1 MGNYVQSTES
11 QSFSSS
17 SVDGYYL
24 IILQNC
30 NVSQKVTKYK
40 HTFAVKIYARF
51 QDYFNRNRPIN
62 YSNSVIYTSINPATC
77 TSDIFSFPPF
87 FQLLFIWTR
96 DSNFFAWQTKIHKP
110 RGGSR
115 NSKFMERLWALEI
128 KNLERISGEDVI
140 YLIQLK
146 ATLYVNI
153 LHCIYLKWQFS
164 FYEDFTVSHLNFQN
178 SLVSFLPFF
187 VFVLLIPLPN
197 CQKKCFTTFRLKESR
212 KAGKWYFPGIP
223 LMVTRI
229 YWQSKLV

>member
-11 QSFSSS
+11 QNSISP

-30 NVSQKVTKYK
+30 SVSQKVTKYK
-40 HTFAVKIYARF
+40 YTFAVKIYARF

-96 DSNFFAWQTKIHKP
+96 DPIFFAWQTKIHKR

-115 NSKFMERLWALEI
+115 NLKFTELSWAIEM
-128 KNLERISGEDVI
+128 KNWERISGEDVI
-140 YLIQLK
+140 SLIQLK
-146 ATLYVNI
+146 ATI
-153 LHCIYLKWQFS
+153 
-164 FYEDFTVSHLNFQN
+164 
-178 SLVSFLPFF
+178 
-187 VFVLLIPLPN
+187 
-197 CQKKCFTTFRLKESR
+197 FRIV
-212 KAGKWYFPGIP
+212 Y
-223 LMVTRI
+223 T
-229 YWQSKLV
+229 